1 MKFFG
6 WVQNKFQSGKGKTES
21 NTVSS
26 SHHTFPETK
35 KEEFSDWPEGLLN
48 IGTFGDSKL
57 PENAERKNLQ
67 DDDQPLDHE
76 LAEFSPEEVSKLEKE
91 LTKLL
96 SKKPVPKVDGETA
109 NLPLDRFMN
118 CPSSLEVD
126 RRISTS
132 LCSDL
137 NDKDE
142 EDDINRTIRVIL
154 GRCRDACM
162 ETKKK
167 SIGKKSLSFLL
178 KKMFVCRSGFA
189 PAPSLRDTFQ
199 ESRMEKLLRTMLTKK
214 VYRQNS
220 SRASSMKKYIEDRQ
234 TSEVEKEEETEETSN
249 VQGNKWVKTDSE
261 YIVLEI

>member
-1 MKFFG
+1 MQFSFTSFLFSCNEAFTFYPIKCDTNVGEWLSFPFLTLY
-6 WVQNKFQSGKGKTES
+6 VKYFLNAD
-21 NTVSS
+21 
-26 SHHTFPETK
+26 HTLPEPK
-35 KEEFSDWPEGLLN
+35 KEESNDWPHGLLN

-57 PENAERKNLQ
+57 PENTESETFQ
-67 DDDQPLDHE
+67 DDDQPLDHD
-76 LAEFSPEEVSKLEKE
+76 LAEFTPEEVSKLEKE

-96 SKKPVPKVDGETA
+96 SKKPAPKVDGEIA

-137 NDKDE
+137 DDKDD

-167 SIGKKSLSFLL
+167 SIGKKSISFLL
-178 KKMFVCRSGFA
+178 KKMFVCRSGFDFT
-189 PAPSLRDTFQ
+189 PNLRDTPQ
-199 ESRMEKLLRTMLTKK
+199 ESRMEKVIVDVLLLIC
-214 VYRQNS
+214 S
-220 SRASSMKKYIEDRQ
+220 FD
-234 TSEVEKEEETEETSN
+234 
-249 VQGNKWVKTDSE
+249 
-261 YIVLEI
+261 L